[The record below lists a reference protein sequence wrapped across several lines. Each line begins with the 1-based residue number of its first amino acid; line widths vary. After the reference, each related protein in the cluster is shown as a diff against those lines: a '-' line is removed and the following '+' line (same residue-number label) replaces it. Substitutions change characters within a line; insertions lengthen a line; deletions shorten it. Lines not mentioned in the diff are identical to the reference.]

1 MKKLTIANLQKT
13 IQKLINKNIDFI
25 KVSNTEWY
33 SLFKD
38 EIRNSIAIEG
48 VFANR
53 SELLDVLEKNKRT
66 NKQKTAAILG

>member
-1 MKKLTIANLQKT
+1 MKIESIKKELKNLRKIRRHL
-13 IQKLINKNIDFI
+13 IQ
-25 KVSNTEWY
+25 VSNTEWY

-53 SELLDVLEKNKRT
+53 QDL
-66 NKQKTAAILG
+66 